1 MAFHVVAVPYP
12 GRGHINPMM
21 NLCKSLLSSTSLHG
35 HDILITFLVTQ
46 EWQTLIGTNYH
57 MPHNITIC
65 TIPNVLPS
73 ELTRGSDFAGFYEA
87 VMTKMEAP
95 FEAFLDQIETPVTL
109 IIADTELLWVVPVA
123 NHRHIPV
130 ALLWTSSASVFS
142 MFLHHDLFRPN
153 GHLGT
158 NLLEHGEERVE
169 YIPGVSSTRKADLP
183 TIFDRNHERVLLLT
197 LQCIERVKDAQYL
210 LFNSIY
216 EIEQQ
221 VIDIL
226 KTKYPFPLYIVGPA
240 IPFFEID
247 NNDKPDYLQWLDSQP
262 TGSVLYVSLGSYL
275 SVSYEQMEEI
285 VAGVCNSGVKFL
297 WVAREENNSWLNHD
311 CLVNGFVV
319 PWCDQLRVLCHSSI
333 GGFLSHCGWNSVL
346 EATFAGAPILT
357 FPIFFDQAPNSKQI
371 VEDWKVGLHGK
382 AMVGAKNVRREEIS
396 GLVHRFMNSQSNE
409 GKELRKRANEVKGA
423 CRRAIVEGGS
433 SMHNIHAFVL
443 DVLQHV
449 NKCRD

>member
-1 MAFHVVAVPYP
+1 MACHVVAVPYP

-35 HDILITFLVTQ
+35 HEILITFLVTQ
-46 EWQTLIGTNYH
+46 EWQTLIGTNHH
-57 MPHNITIC
+57 MPHNIRIC

-95 FEAFLDQIETPVTL
+95 FEAFLDQIETPVTV

-142 MFLHHDLFRPN
+142 MFLHHDLFRRN

-158 NLLEHGEERVE
+158 DLFEHGEERVE
-169 YIPGVSSTRKADLP
+169 YIPGVSSTRKANLP
-183 TIFDRNHERVLLLT
+183 TIFDRNHERVLQLT
-197 LQCIERVKDAQYL
+197 LQCIERVKEAHYL

-226 KTKYPFPLYIVGPA
+226 RTKYPFSLYTVGPA
-240 IPFFEID
+240 IPFFEIN
-247 NNDKPDYLQWLDSQP
+247 NNDEPDYLQWLDSQR

-275 SVSYEQMEEI
+275 SVSHEQMEEI
-285 VAGVCNSGVKFL
+285 VAGVCDSGVKFL
-297 WVAREENNSWLNHD
+297 WVAREGNKSWLNHD

-346 EATFAGAPILT
+346 EATFAGVPILT

-382 AMVGAKNVRREEIS
+382 AMVGPKNVTREEIS

-409 GKELRKRANEVKGA
+409 GKELRKRANEVKEA

-433 SMHNIHAFVL
+433 SIHNLNAFVL
-443 DVLQHV
+443 DVLQKV